1 MIGFKFKQR
10 QLNPNVLIEQRFNIL
25 RTCIAVSISLV
36 IAFVLIISV
45 SNKPGKD
52 MFTFLFGPFT
62 RIDRFALMF
71 EKAIPLLFTGVAVCL
86 MYACGQINLA
96 AEGAFFMGAFV
107 CTPVAFIVGIP
118 AGIHPVLCIIAGGI
132 AGAVICGIPAVMH
145 VKFGVL
151 TVVSSL
157 MINYVAMYLGL
168 YYILNS
174 LRDPTAGYE
183 ASYEFMTSARLA
195 SFTNLANIHIG
206 LIIGIL
212 VVIGGYILMYKS
224 TLGYCLR
231 MIGQNQ
237 NFAKYSGIKVGF
249 VIITVQLLA
258 GFIAGA
264 GGAIDMLGMYN
275 RFKYSNLTN
284 HGWDGIMIAVLARN
298 NPKYVPLAV
307 LFLSYIRMS
316 ADVLSR
322 TSNVP
327 TEVVKIIQAV
337 VIIFVAAESFLST
350 WEHREIV
357 KASQKN
363 ALPIKEA

>member
-1 MIGFKFKQR
+1 MFKKNQFNQG
-10 QLNPNVLIEQRFNIL
+10 VLIEQRFNVL
-25 RTCIAVSISLV
+25 RTSIAVCISLV
-36 IAFVLIISV
+36 IAFILIISV
-45 SNKPGKD
+45 SNKPGRD
-52 MFTFLFGPFT
+52 MMTFLFGPFT

-71 EKAIPLLFTGVAVCL
+71 EKVTPLLFTGVAVCL

-107 CTPVAFIVGIP
+107 CTPVALIAGIP
-118 AGIHPVLCIIAGGI
+118 AGLHPVICVIIAGA
-132 AGAVICGIPAVMH
+132 AGAVICGIPAIMH

-168 YYILNS
+168 YFILNA

-183 ASYEFMTSARLA
+183 ASYEFRMSARLP
-195 SFTNLANIHIG
+195 SFTNMANIHPG
-206 LIIGIL
+206 LIAGIL
-212 VVIGGYILMYKS
+212 VVIGGYILLYKS
-224 TLGYCLR
+224 TFGYSVR

-237 NFAKYSGIKVGF
+237 NFAKYSGIKVGS
-249 VIITVQLLA
+249 VIVLVQLLA

-264 GGAIDMLGMYN
+264 GGAVDMLGMYN
-275 RFKYSNLTN
+275 RFKYTSLTN

-298 NPKYVPLAV
+298 NPKYVPFAV

-337 VIIFVAAESFLST
+337 VIIFVAAESFLSA

-357 KASQKN
+357 KASRKN
-363 ALPIKEA
+363 AAQLQEG